1 MTIRL
6 EELGSSL
13 NSILR
18 YTEVRYELVFPFQ
31 IPVGIQNP
39 VHYYYWQRIMRSVP
53 AGWLAD
59 IFVPEPVA
67 VILQAGYWTTMPTI
81 SRIRDIAQSS

>member
-1 MTIRL
+1 MRL
-6 EELGSSL
+6 EELGSSV

-18 YTEVRYELVFPFQ
+18 YTEVRYELFPFQ

-39 VHYYYWQRIMRSVP
+39 VHYYWQKIMRSVP

-67 VILQAGYWTTMPTI
+67 VILQAGYWTTMPTV